1 MTSCGL
7 YRYDEKGR
15 FDQPLVGPA
24 RELYNVFQQHSTFLV
39 ISYDGQFAIFLNG
52 FLMGYIEDLEQVEQ
66 QLKLSFGSGEDF
78 RVRIDNVKFWKL
90 DGSDIFSRTGEQTKA
105 DSDFL

>member
-66 QLKLSFGSGEDF
+66 QLILSFGSGEDF

-90 DGSDIFSRTGEQTKA
+90 DGSDIFSGIGEQTKA